1 MSNQKRI
8 LHVVSSM
15 NRGGAETMIMNL
27 YRNIDR
33 KKIQFDFVCHI
44 KEKCD
49 FEDEICSLG
58 GRIIRIDSLRT
69 LGTKNYIKELKRV
82 IIDYGPYQAVHA
94 HTDIQAGIVTLA
106 AKMARVDKR
115 VCHSH
120 NTKWKEKP
128 NIKDNLQSYMLRNLA
143 KITSTNLCACGK
155 DAAIF
160 FFGKNEYKK
169 NKVIILNNGIDI
181 DKFNN
186 INNSDINRVKNELKI
201 ENSGLVIGH
210 IGRFYE
216 QKNHI
221 FIINLAKELKKK
233 NVNFKMLL
241 IGDGPLKENIKQKS
255 YEYKLDKN
263 IVFLGVRDD
272 VPVLLKIF
280 DVFIFPSFYEGLPV
294 TLIETQTSGVQAIIS
309 DTISKEVDLGVGL
322 IERVSLNNTETWVKS
337 ILYKRNKCDVDTI
350 YKRINEKGYN
360 VKNNVKTLE
369 KLYDIN

>member
-33 KKIQFDFVCHI
+33 EKIQFDFVCHI

-49 FEDEICSLG
+49 FEDEIYSLG
-58 GRIIRIDSLRT
+58 GRIIRIDSLGT
-69 LGTKNYIKELKRV
+69 LGIKNYIKELRKV
-82 IIDYGPYQAVHA
+82 IINYGPYQVVHA
-94 HTDIQAGIVTLA
+94 HTDVQAGIVTLA
-106 AKMARVDKR
+106 AKMAGVDKR
-115 VCHSH
+115 ICHSH

-128 NIKDNLQSYMLRNLA
+128 SIKDNLQSYILRNIA

-160 FFGKNEYKK
+160 FFGKNNYNK
-169 NKVIILNNGIDI
+169 NRVTILNNGIDI
-181 DKFNN
+181 DNFNN
-186 INNSDINRVKNELKI
+186 ISNLDINRVKDELEIDNKTLI
-201 ENSGLVIGH
+201 IGH

-221 FIINLAKELKKK
+221 FIIQLAKELKKR
-233 NVNFKMLL
+233 NINFKILL
-241 IGDGPLKENIKQKS
+241 IGDGPLKESIKQKS
-255 YEYKLDKN
+255 YEYKVDKN
-263 IVFLGVRDD
+263 IKFLGVRDD
-272 VPVLLKIF
+272 VPILLKIF

-294 TLIETQTSGVQAIIS
+294 TLIETQAAGVEAIIS
-309 DTISKEVDLGVGL
+309 DTITKEVDLEMGL
-322 IERVSLNNTETWVKS
+322 IERISINNTEKWIS
-337 ILYKRNKCDVDTI
+337 YILDKRKKCDVNTI

-360 VKNNVKTLE
+360 VKNNIKALE
-369 KLYDIN
+369 KVYDIN